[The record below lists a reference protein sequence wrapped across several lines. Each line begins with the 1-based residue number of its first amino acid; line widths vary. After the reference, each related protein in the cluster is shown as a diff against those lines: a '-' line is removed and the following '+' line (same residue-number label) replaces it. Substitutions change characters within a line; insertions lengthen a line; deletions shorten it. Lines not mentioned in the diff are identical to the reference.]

1 MDDHALDDGNPKV
14 GNRVGSCSSLRT
26 CTRRRM
32 VMAAVTAF
40 ITLDMMKA
48 MVFVGG
54 DRQRI
59 DSHVDRRE
67 EEGNA
72 LTLFTIIL

>member
-1 MDDHALDDGNPKV
+1 
-14 GNRVGSCSSLRT
+14 
-26 CTRRRM
+26 M

-48 MVFVGG
+48 MVFVCG

-72 LTLFTIIL
+72 LTLFTIML